1 MKCVDDK
8 MEKIKILMNGN
19 DETSGVVALDLMVP
33 YDGTVLVEKIC
44 KMIAEESSSKKTEES
59 LKVTISERL
68 MEIGIPVRLKGYRYM
83 ITAIEKVVE
92 DETLLEGVTKILY
105 PDVAKIHNSTPQRV
119 EKAIRHAIE
128 VAWENEVK
136 NDIKK
141 EFNYSGKARPTN
153 SEFIASVSRF
163 IKLSA

>member
-1 MKCVDDK
+1 
-8 MEKIKILMNGN
+8 MENIKIIMNGN
-19 DETSGVVALDLMVP
+19 DESSRVISLDLMLP

-44 KMIAEESSSKKTEES
+44 KMLAQECEEIKPEVDKE
-59 LKVTISERL
+59 LLISERL

-92 DETLLEGVTKILY
+92 DESLLEGVTKILY

-128 VAWENEVK
+128 VAWGRDLSE
-136 NDIKK
+136 DIKK
-141 EFNYSGKARPTN
+141 DFNYFGKRRPTN
-153 SEFIASVSRF
+153 SEFIASVSRY
-163 IKLSA
+163 IRLSA